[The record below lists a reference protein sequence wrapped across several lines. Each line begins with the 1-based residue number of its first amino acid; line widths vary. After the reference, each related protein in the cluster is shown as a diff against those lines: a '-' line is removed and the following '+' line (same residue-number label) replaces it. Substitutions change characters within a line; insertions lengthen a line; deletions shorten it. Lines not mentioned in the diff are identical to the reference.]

1 MRPEIRLILTQY
13 RFGLVGFSL
22 ILVVIAAALWGLA
35 ALFASSGLRECG
47 GVTAGS
53 ACVDL
58 ANRLAP
64 YTLLA
69 GMLQGV
75 ATPAVMFAGVY
86 VGTPIIASEI
96 ERGTAVLPWTMGA
109 SRLRWLAP
117 RVVLIA
123 VWLFV
128 FSTAIGLGIDRI
140 HEIAISPNIPI
151 TENLDK
157 YEFRGWIVPARALV
171 AFAAALLAGAVLG
184 RALPALLAGVAL
196 SGVVV
201 AGVLVFGSILNG
213 MGMERVGYNDGSIV
227 NTLVLVDKTTG
238 GYISYGDAEAIIP
251 QGDPA
256 FEERFDEVPLGV
268 PGRASLLVVTREVLA
283 LLVGAAALLAA
294 GVFVTD
300 RRKPY

>member
-1 MRPEIRLILTQY
+1 MRTEIRLILTQY
-13 RFGLVGFSL
+13 RFGLIGFSL
-22 ILVVIAAALWGLA
+22 ILGVIAAALWGLA
-35 ALFASSGLRECG
+35 AVFASSGLRECG
-47 GVTAGS
+47 GMAAGS
-53 ACVDL
+53 VCMDL
-58 ANRLAP
+58 ANQLAP
-64 YTLLA
+64 YSLLA

-75 ATPAVMFAGVY
+75 ATPAIMFAGVY

-109 SRLRWLAP
+109 SRLRWLMP

-128 FSTAIGLGIDRI
+128 FSTAIGLGLDRI
-140 HEIAISPNIPI
+140 QEIAVTPHIPI
-151 TENLDK
+151 TENLDE
-157 YEFRGWIVPARALV
+157 YELRGWIVPARALV
-171 AFAAALLAGAVLG
+171 AFAAAILAGALLG

-227 NTLVLVDKTTG
+227 NTLVLIDNTTG
-238 GYISYGDAEAIIP
+238 GYISYGEAEAIIP
-251 QGDPA
+251 QSSPS
-256 FEERFDEVPLGV
+256 FEVRFTEVPVGV
-268 PGRASLLVVTREVLA
+268 AGRASPIVVTREVLA
-283 LLVGAAALLAA
+283 LLVGAGALFIA
-294 GVFVTD
+294 GSVVTN